1 MAIQESFPSS
11 ANKIDTLLFDLD
23 ETLIQINRFGL
34 ELRFIFSSMRRMHSI
49 IPVWKFYSVFWKS
62 VKKSK
67 THGTDKTNHEVL
79 VEALASYS
87 KKSFEE
93 VDRIIQKNLHDDFKK
108 LKNHFTPV
116 PGAKETLLLAHKL
129 GYRVII
135 ATNPSIPLCTV
146 KLRLKWAG
154 LEDFPFEYITN
165 SEVMTR
171 CKPDPAFYSELLD
184 RLALDSKKCLMVGND
199 IEKDLAAKKIG
210 ILTYILKTRVTQ
222 KQIKKCKGDLHLEG
236 YGDYPRLQEWL
247 RTSPPG
253 KEQKLCPPSSE
264 QDNCQAGTG
273 TF

>member
-1 MAIQESFPSS
+1 MAIQVSFPSS
-11 ANKIDTLLFDLD
+11 ANNIDTLLFDLD

-34 ELRFIFSSMRRMHSI
+34 ELRFIFNSMRRMHGI
-49 IPVWKFYSVFWKS
+49 IPFWKFYSVFWKS

-67 THGTDKTNHEVL
+67 THGTNKTNHEVL
-79 VEALASYS
+79 VESLAAWS
-87 KKSFEE
+87 KKSPEE
-93 VDRIIQKNLHDDFKK
+93 IDRVIQKNLNDDFKK

-154 LEDFPFEYITN
+154 LEDFPFEYITH

-171 CKPDPAFYSELLD
+171 CKPDPAFYSELMD
-184 RLALDSKKCLMVGND
+184 RLSLDSRNCLMVGND
-199 IEKDLAAKKIG
+199 IEKDLAAKEVG
-210 ILTYILKTRVTQ
+210 ILTYILKTGVTQ
-222 KQIKKCKGDLHLEG
+222 KQIRKHKGDVVLEG

-247 RTSPPG
+247 QTSPPG
-253 KEQKLCPPSSE
+253 KKENSDRQVLE
-264 QDNCQAGTG
+264 NRLCQAGAI
-273 TF
+273 